1 MSSQFQIFIFLVCLL
16 SFVSRGLAL
25 DNEKEVQNPFFPHLF
40 EKRFNGLRQFT
51 DISGRYLDINLS
63 MF

>member
-25 DNEKEVQNPFFPHLF
+25 DNKKEVQNPFFPKIF
-40 EKRFNGLRQFT
+40 YKNFNGLRQ
-51 DISGRYLDINLS
+51 SRYLPDINQS
-63 MF
+63 MS

>member
-25 DNEKEVQNPFFPHLF
+25 KNEREVQNPFFPKIF
-40 EKRFNGLRQFT
+40 FKQFNGGRQ
-51 DISGRYLDINLS
+51 SKYLPDINQS
-63 MF
+63 MS